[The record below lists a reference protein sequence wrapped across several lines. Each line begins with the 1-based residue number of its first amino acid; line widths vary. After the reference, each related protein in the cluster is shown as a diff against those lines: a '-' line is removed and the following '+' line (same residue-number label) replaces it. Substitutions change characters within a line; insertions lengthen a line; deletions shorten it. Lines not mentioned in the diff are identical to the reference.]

1 MKLIGVTA
9 FIACLLFA
17 LSTSIDILLG
27 YSIQAALVNQL
38 DIIQDMRTPEW
49 ILLLI
54 LLSLPVI
61 FAIKNLLHKRNER

>member
-9 FIACLLFA
+9 LIACLLFA

-27 YSIQAALVNQL
+27 FSIHTALVNEL
-38 DIIQDMRTPEW
+38 DIIQSMRTPEW

-54 LLSLPVI
+54 LLSLPFI
-61 FAIKNLLHKRNER
+61 LAIKNLVHKRNTK

>member
-27 YSIQAALVNQL
+27 YSIQAALVNEL

>member
-27 YSIQAALVNQL
+27 FSIQAAVVNEL
-38 DIIQDMRTPEW
+38 DIIQNMRTPEW

-61 FAIKNLLHKRNER
+61 LAIKNLVYKRNTR